1 MDNSIW
7 FFRGRSAFSI
17 PWVFSSNMLN
27 AVDGKHFGFNMLSSS
42 VAHALLILI
51 FSHDHAVVAMPCGDG
66 ATYMVCHSLRKHRS
80 EFAQNNWFL
89 CCEYFYF
96 GSYLLR
102 LLSRWSCISFQKL
115 YLLLLSPFDFK
126 LAFLCGT
133 CHDYESIIIYT
144 NSLSYN
150 SFVVCLWWNIVYYYK
165 WKLSCQLTGITVKFW
180 SF

>member
-42 VAHALLILI
+42 VANALLILI

-89 CCEYFYF
+89 CCVLLFWILSAPITFEMVLYF
-96 GSYLLR
+96 
-102 LLSRWSCISFQKL
+102 ISKA
-115 YLLLLSPFDFK
+115 LSPSFK
-126 LAFLCGT
+126 PFWFQV
-133 CHDYESIIIYT
+133 
-144 NSLSYN
+144 SLP
-150 SFVVCLWWNIVYYYK
+150 LWYLSWLRVYYNIHEFT
-165 WKLSCQLTGITVKFW
+165 KL
-180 SF
+180 